1 MSKSNLIEQIMG
13 GDERLRDAQSAPLST
28 DEAQSLIDAWDA
40 FLMYLCGN
48 GFDLAD
54 LPLEA
59 IEAMARIEK
68 ITKEQ
73 ENEQY

>member
-13 GDERLRDAQSAPLST
+13 GDERLRDAQKAPLST
-28 DEAQSLIDAWDA
+28 DEALCLIDAWDA
-40 FLMYLCGN
+40 LLMHLCAN

-59 IEAMARIEK
+59 IEAMARIDK

-73 ENEQY
+73 EK

>member
-13 GDERLRDAQSAPLST
+13 GDERLRDAQKAPLST
-28 DEAQSLIDAWDA
+28 DEAQGLIDAWDA
-40 FLMYLCGN
+40 FLMHLCGN

-54 LPLEA
+54 LSLEA
-59 IEAMARIEK
+59 IEAMAKIDK

-73 ENEQY
+73 EK

>member
-13 GDERLRDAQSAPLST
+13 SDDRMRDAQSAPLST
-28 DEAQSLIDAWDA
+28 DEAQRFIDAWDA
-40 FLMYLCGN
+40 FLMHLCGS

-59 IEAMARIEK
+59 IEAMARIER

-73 ENEQY
+73 KK